1 MKNAFYTVGF
11 MLAVSAVF
19 ALVLSLA
26 NAFYLPTIE
35 ANDQIDEMRDILYVL
50 QLDPDG
56 DADAIQTRYD
66 DAVETI
72 SSPIGD
78 IHARRDEGGAPV
90 AYAVPFT
97 GAGLW
102 GSMRGYIGVNAELD
116 EMTGLA
122 FTEHS
127 ETPGLGGRID
137 EMVYREQFIGLPIA
151 SDTRLAYGAAG
162 GETIDAIT
170 GATSTSNA
178 VLSILNR
185 VLSDNL
191 PEVEVAVN
199 G

>member
-26 NAFYLPTIE
+26 NAFYRPTIE

-50 QLDPDG
+50 QMDTDG
-56 DADAIQTRYD
+56 DADVIQTRYKD
-66 DAVETI
+66 EVETV
-72 SSPIGD
+72 STSAGD
-78 IHARRDEGGAPV
+78 VLFRRGGNGEPA
-90 AYAVPFT
+90 AYAIPFT

-102 GSMRGYIGVNAELD
+102 GSMYGYIGLNAGLD

-137 EMVYREQFIGLPIA
+137 ELVYREQFIGLPV
-151 SDTRLAYGAAG
+151 SSETVLAYGADG
-162 GETIDAIT
+162 GDRIDAIT

-178 VLSILNR
+178 VIRILNR
-185 VLSDNL
+185 VLSETL
-191 PEVEVAVN
+191 PEVEVAIN